1 MTNWASLAGFKGF
14 RSDEDLVTYTAES
27 FSLKAAFNSQLIPP
41 RWNDYLMEEQN
52 KFVTSVQDE
61 YDRNHQTKIRAV
73 QFVVL
78 LRENGQLK
86 MTIFISLRRAMMF
99 LTVL

>member
-1 MTNWASLAGFKGF
+1 MRNDAFCGIMPEIAAEKKGSGNPEVPADIVILFVLMSMTATI
-14 RSDEDLVTYTAES
+14 R
-27 FSLKAAFNSQLIPP
+27 Q
-41 RWNDYLMEEQN
+41 
-52 KFVTSVQDE
+52 
-61 YDRNHQTKIRAV
+61 KIRAV